1 LRRAGPADAARLS
14 LIGGATFLEAYGS
27 DHPGDALIAH
37 IEAQHSA
44 AWYRRMLA
52 DPACAAWVLEAGWGA
67 QAGYAVLT
75 LPDLACETGARD
87 VELKRLYLLGGWQ
100 SGGWGGLLLGLVE
113 TEAAARDQHMY
124 ISLGLASPWTRAD
137 YAERAKQHG
146 YLTPLLFQ
154 LLDGRDPRPSILRT
168 LKPSGDTRA
177 LTRTEATA

>member
-1 LRRAGPADAARLS
+1 MNAPRLRRAGPADAARLS
-14 LIGGATFLEAYGS
+14 LIRGATFLEAYGS

-113 TEAAARDQHMY
+113 TEAAAR
-124 ISLGLASPWTRAD
+124 G
-137 YAERAKQHG
+137 AERLLLCVHSGNGGAPRFYRRHG
-146 YLTPLLFQ
+146 FADVGVRQTFPMGGIGYE
-154 LLDGRDPRPSILRT
+154 GRIFGKRL
-168 LKPSGDTRA
+168 G
-177 LTRTEATA
+177 